1 MMAGS
6 GSDSFS
12 EDKSMGLEER
22 VESLKVK
29 HQALEAAIEE
39 ENSRPYPDD
48 LHLVSL
54 KKQKLRIKDQL
65 ATLSR

>member
-1 MMAGS
+1 
-6 GSDSFS
+6 
-12 EDKSMGLEER
+12 MGLEER
-22 VESLKVK
+22 VESLKIK

-39 ENSRPYPDD
+39 ENSHPCPDD
-48 LHLVSL
+48 LHLGVL

>member
-1 MMAGS
+1 MVAEI
-6 GSDSFS
+6 GSDPFS
-12 EDKSMGLEER
+12 EDISMGLEER

-39 ENSRPYPDD
+39 ENSHPYPDD
-48 LHLVSL
+48 LHLVAL

-65 ATLSR
+65 ATLNR

>member
-1 MMAGS
+1 
-6 GSDSFS
+6 
-12 EDKSMGLEER
+12 MGLEEW

-48 LHLVSL
+48 LHLVTL

-65 ATLSR
+65 ATLNR